1 MTPRE
6 EAEKIFGSLRG
17 SLIGKPLDEAI
28 IDLLAHT
35 LQSRNEQLKAA
46 REEIESLVN
55 IEGIA
60 DCPAHTHLQN
70 ESESLRSVQW
80 PSEDEIINAS
90 TDYCDGIHASRGPLP
105 VMTAKELEDTFEAG
119 VNWLKQ
125 RMAK

>member
-35 LQSRNEQLKAA
+35 LQSRNEQLKVA
-46 REEIESLVN
+46 RAVIESLVN

-60 DCPAHTHLQN
+60 WMNHRTTDVA
-70 ESESLRSVQW
+70 LRKAREW
-80 PSEDEIINAS
+80 LEKN
-90 TDYCDGIHASRGPLP
+90 
-105 VMTAKELEDTFEAG
+105 KET
-119 VNWLKQ
+119 Q
-125 RMAK
+125 